1 MIKLL
6 RFVKPY
12 AWAAAMVVLLVLG
25 QVFADLNLPNLL
37 SRMIDVGIAQADRG
51 VIWQTGLAMLGLT
64 VLSMAC
70 AIFTSYFASRI
81 GAGLG
86 RDQRRALFTQVETF
100 YLA

>member
-12 AWAAAMVVLLVLG
+12 AWAAVMVVLLVLG

-37 SRMIDVGIAQADRG
+37 SRMIDVGIAQGDQG

-64 VLSMAC
+64 V
-70 AIFTSYFASRI
+70 YFPGPEAAFDHCPSDFV
-81 GAGLG
+81 GSGDPDSG
-86 RDQRRALFTQVETF
+86 
-100 YLA
+100 